1 MFARRKVPIHAA
13 LSYGRDVKRA
23 PYWILAILLAS
34 GTARAQSDQAQ
45 LMRPQEVAQLN
56 AYLARLGNNPRDV
69 SALIGAGEA
78 ALALDDPN
86 AAAGFFARAD
96 AIESGNGRIKAGLG
110 RVMLQMRNP
119 AEALR
124 LFDQARR
131 LGYAETNILPERG
144 LARDMAGDQAGAQQD
159 YRAALARTPDAT
171 DLIYRYAASLGIS
184 GQVEAAEH
192 ILQPLLYKSD
202 RAAWRYRAFILA
214 MNNRQAD
221 AKKIAMQT
229 LPENIALGLIP
240 YMQKMPYL
248 TAAQKAAAVHFG
260 HFPAQV
266 GTQITKITPT
276 PPAATPGAAPVEEA
290 RGPVVAAATPTIPQ
304 PAARATRSRSRE
316 SGRRPGSM
324 ITRPASQ
331 IAQAPTQQPGP
342 AAGVAGPAQSA
353 PAPAPARPAM
363 IQPIPQSQI
372 QAPARTAPAQAV
384 SSTPAPS
391 PQPSTVAS
399 SGPFPA
405 STVFPVPSTAPIAPS
420 PARQGPPA
428 TGLVQAD
435 PRSTAPVTTPA
446 TPQAAPANSL
456 NAISLAQASVPRAPA
471 PANTAPAPVTSAPS
485 SMPPSSAGA
494 PAASAM
500 SPAPATAATVQP
512 LPSQV
517 PAQVS
522 SAPSAP
528 TASVQPSPPPPDPVA
543 TRTLAEIIRAIDVPD
558 AERRTT
564 VAAVN
569 LDEIAALQAARR
581 AEQQSAVEKARKAA
595 EAKAKAA
602 EAKAKAEADA
612 KAKKEAEEK
621 ARLAANPARSW
632 VQVGVGANRAALPF
646 TLKQLRAKYAEMAS
660 QDAWSASWGRT
671 NRLLIGPFPSF
682 TRAKAIEQSLKQ
694 KGADVFA
701 WRSEA
706 GETVERIGGK

>member
-1 MFARRKVPIHAA
+1 M
-13 LSYGRDVKRA
+13 KRA
-23 PYWILAILLAS
+23 SYWILAVLLAS

-45 LMRPQEVAQLN
+45 LTRPQGVAQLN
-56 AYLARLGNNPRDV
+56 AYLARLGTNPRDV

-96 AIESGNGRIKAGLG
+96 AIESGNGRIKAGLAK
-110 RVMLQMRNP
+110 VMLQMRNP

-124 LFDQARR
+124 LFDQAGR
-131 LGYAETNILPERG
+131 LGYADANILPERG
-144 LARDMAGDQAGAQQD
+144 LARDMSGDQAGAQQD
-159 YRAALARTPDAT
+159 YRAALARTPGAS
-171 DLIYRYAASLGIS
+171 DLVYRYAASLGIS

-192 ILQPLLYKSD
+192 VLQPLLYKSD

-229 LPENIALGLIP
+229 LPENIAVGLIP

-276 PPAATPGAAPVEEA
+276 PPAAVPGAVAAAPT
-290 RGPVVAAATPTIPQ
+290 VVAAAVPIVAEPS
-304 PAARATRSRSRE
+304 ARATRSRSRD
-316 SGRRPGSM
+316 SGRRSASRIG
-324 ITRPASQ
+324 RAPAQ
-331 IAQAPTQQPGP
+331 MAQATTQQPVPTTAQP
-342 AAGVAGPAQSA
+342 AAPVQNVAAPT
-353 PAPAPARPAM
+353 PAPVPAPNRPAM
-363 IQPIPQSQI
+363 IQPIPQSTAPTPTPMPTRSAA
-372 QAPARTAPAQAV
+372 APASGTSPAAPPPTA
-384 SSTPAPS
+384 S
-391 PQPSTVAS
+391 AS
-399 SGPFPA
+399 AAPFPA
-405 STVFPVPSTAPIAPS
+405 STVFPVPTTSAGVPA

-428 TGLVQAD
+428 HGMIQAD
-435 PRSTAPVTTPA
+435 PRSTAPVTAPVA
-446 TPQAAPANSL
+446 TQPTPANSL
-456 NAISLAQASVPRAPA
+456 NAISLAQASVPRAAVPA
-471 PANTAPAPVTSAPS
+471 DVRPAQATSAAS
-485 SMPPSSAGA
+485 STWSSSSA
-494 PAASAM
+494 PAAA
-500 SPAPATAATVQP
+500 APASPPTAATVQSVP
-512 LPSQV
+512 SSSPVPVQPVPTPATVTASALPTPV
-517 PAQVS
+517 
-522 SAPSAP
+522 P
-528 TASVQPSPPPPDPVA
+528 TATPTPVVP
-543 TRTLAEIIRAIDVPD
+543 RSLAEIIRAIDVPD

-569 LDEIAALQAARR
+569 LEEIAAMQAARR
-581 AEQQSAVEKARKAA
+581 AEQQAVADKAKKAA
-595 EAKAKAA
+595 DAKAKAA
-602 EAKAKAEADA
+602 EAKAKAEAEA

-632 VQVGVGANRAALPF
+632 VQIGMGANRSALPF
-646 TLKQLRAKYAEMAS
+646 TLKQLRGKYAEIAP

-682 TRAKAIEQSLKQ
+682 TRARAVEQSLKE

-706 GETVERIGGK
+706 GETVERLGGN